1 MAKKMTKEEFYN
13 EILKGNVTEEMYE
26 IAEKELELI
35 VKGREKERQKRFESA
50 AEDIPVILDVMGEDF
65 MTANEI
71 REKLILK
78 GFDFSTQ
85 KIGHRLRIAKE
96 SNLVELD
103 YKVSNGSAK
112 RVYRLLEI

>member
-13 EILKGNVTEEMYE
+13 EILKGSVTEEMVE

-35 VKGREKERQKRFESA
+35 VKGREKERQKRFDSA

-71 REKLILK
+71 REKLIAK

-96 SNLVELD
+96 SDLVELNH
-103 YKVSNGSAK
+103 KIEKSSAK
-112 RVYRLLEI
+112 RVYRLKP